1 MSLKQSREISQGKT
15 VLKAGKQ
22 LTCRG
27 HYRVRLDKEKEVAVV
42 RTASVLF
49 AKANWR
55 KAKDIAQE
63 RRETVFFLFLF
74 LFFQKDSKKF
84 VEVGTKL

>member
-1 MSLKQSREISQGKT
+1 M
-15 VLKAGKQ
+15 
-22 LTCRG
+22 
-27 HYRVRLDKEKEVAVV
+27 V